1 MHFNSAARRRLAAL
15 TLPSALA
22 GLMLAGCARVDNDL
36 FGDRTPPPT
45 PEAATGGVPE
55 QETATQPEAA
65 PTPQAAPEAAAPG
78 ESAAPPEAAAAE
90 SAAPAEAP
98 SPPSDLGIQLPAIQ
112 PATGTGTTVGK
123 TVDRIH
129 GELSSLHDRIAG
141 DMQQYL
147 SLKGAAAQDVTT
159 YQNAK
164 SRIVIRLQVGT
175 TKGNPELVGQ
185 WNTGQS
191 ALDGLTGNVNSL
203 VAVANDLSSATAG
216 VSVERDTIAS
226 ALNAMGAVDE
236 DHRQLG
242 MLRDE
247 ATGLGDASDQLE
259 RTVTLSVRRQTAF
272 IAEERD
278 SLARLQNA
286 IKNGE
291 LYPLAE
297 MEAPPAAASLAVSEA
312 GDAILTVHFDRANV
326 EFEKELYDALNKAL
340 QAKPSASFRVEAVAA
355 KRATAQREAQAHAR
369 AVLKAMEDMGVPASR
384 VGIVAETDPSVS
396 GSEVRVYAR

>member
-1 MHFNSAARRRLAAL
+1 VLSSAVAL
-15 TLPSALA
+15 
-22 GLMLAGCARVDNDL
+22 LAGCTAIDNDL
-36 FGDRTPPPT
+36 FADRTPPPT

-65 PTPQAAPEAAAPG
+65 PAPEAAAP
-78 ESAAPPEAAAAE
+78 AE
-90 SAAPAEAP
+90 SVAPAEAP
-98 SPPSDLGIQLPAIQ
+98 VPPPQQPGDLGIQLPAIQ
-112 PATGTGTTVGK
+112 PANSTGTKVGQ

-129 GELSSLHDRIAG
+129 GELSSLRDRVAG
-141 DMQQYL
+141 GMQQYL

-164 SRIVIRLQVGT
+164 SRIVIRLQAGT

-185 WNTGQS
+185 WNIGQS
-191 ALDGLTGNVNSL
+191 ALDSLTGNVNSL
-203 VAVANDLSSATAG
+203 AAVANDLTSAIAS
-216 VSVERDTIAS
+216 VSTERDTIAG

-242 MLRDE
+242 VLRDE
-247 ATGLGDASDQLE
+247 ATGLGDATDQLE
-259 RTVTLSVRRQTAF
+259 RMVALSVRRQTAF

-278 SLARLQNA
+278 SLARLQDA
-286 IKNGE
+286 IKSGE

-297 MEAPPAAASLAVSEA
+297 MEAAPAAASSAVSEA

-340 QAKPSASFRVEAVAA
+340 QAKPSAAFRIEAVAA
-355 KRATAQREAQAHAR
+355 KRAAAGTAQSHAR
-369 AVLKAMEDMGVPASR
+369 AVLKAMESMGVPASR
-384 VGIVAETDPSVS
+384 VGIESATDPSVS
-396 GSEVRVYAR
+396 GSEVRVYVR